1 MFGDAPN
8 WWGDIPTWL
17 TLIAALF
24 ALRYGIKQVQSSRED
39 SREATAKQ
47 IWKDY
52 HLHGIQYS
60 ELANPDF
67 SKLDCKKEE
76 YDGDRG
82 KFYDYQWFVSLM
94 LLACDEVL
102 RLRGGS
108 DWERIVKNP
117 ALYQFWK
124 AISGK

>member
-1 MFGDAPN
+1 MYPIGGGYTHVAKHNSSSLALWFG
-8 WWGDIPTWL
+8 IEQ
-17 TLIAALF
+17 I
-24 ALRYGIKQVQSSRED
+24 RSSRED

-67 SKLDCKKEE
+67 SKLDYEKEE

-94 LLACDEVL
+94 LLACDEVI
-102 RLRGGS
+102 RLRV
-108 DWERIVKNP
+108 DLR
-117 ALYQFWK
+117 
-124 AISGK
+124 